1 MTQPLFSSYSFGL
14 SLLQQLHDLLIINAI
29 RLQKKKNSLTLLPLY
44 KSGQMAGL
52 QRCGRPSA
60 SLFSM
65 IINQL
70 KARCTS
76 ASIKQEK

>member
-1 MTQPLFSSYSFGL
+1 MTQPLFSIYSFGL
-14 SLLQQLHDLLIINAI
+14 SLLQQSHDLLRINVI
-29 RLQKKKNSLTLLPLY
+29 RLQQKKSSLTHLSLC

>member
-1 MTQPLFSSYSFGL
+1 MIQPFLYLFHLML

>member
-1 MTQPLFSSYSFGL
+1 MTQPLFSIYSFGL
-14 SLLQQLHDLLIINAI
+14 SLLQQLHDLLINAI
-29 RLQKKKNSLTLLPLY
+29 RSQKKKNSLTLLPLY

>member
-1 MTQPLFSSYSFGL
+1 MIQPFLYLFHLML

-52 QRCGRPSA
+52 HRYGRPSA